1 VVNITHAIQ
10 NGEIMSEIGK
20 KIRIER
26 IIDRKSGKT
35 LIIPMDH
42 GVSEG
47 PINGLVNIGDAI
59 NKAAEGGADAVLVQK
74 GMVAHGHRGYGHDI
88 GLIVH
93 MSAST
98 SLGPDPN
105 NKVRVCTVEE
115 AIRLG
120 ADAVSVHINVGS
132 DTESDQLE
140 YLGAVADDC
149 DYWGMPLVAMM
160 YPRGRGIPNQHD
172 PTVVALAARTGAELG
187 ADIIKTNYTGDPES
201 FRTVVDGCPV
211 PVVIAGG
218 PKTNTDREFLEV
230 IRDAIE
236 AGAAGA
242 AAGRNVFQADDPVRM
257 TRAISSLVHDNISVD
272 EALEILA

>member
-1 VVNITHAIQ
+1 MVNITHTIQ

-47 PINGLVNIGDAI
+47 PINGLANIGDAI
-59 NKAAEGGADAVLVQK
+59 NNAAEGGADAVLVQK

-140 YLGAVADDC
+140 YLGSVADDC

-242 AAGRNVFQADDPVRM
+242 AAGRNVFQAEDPVRM

-272 EALEILA
+272 EALKILA

>member
-1 VVNITHAIQ
+1 
-10 NGEIMSEIGK
+10 MSEIGK

-47 PINGLVNIGDAI
+47 PINGLANIGDAI
-59 NKAAEGGADAVLVQK
+59 NNAAEGGADAVLVQK

-140 YLGAVADDC
+140 YLGSVADDC

-242 AAGRNVFQADDPVRM
+242 AAGRNVFQAEDPARM

-272 EALEILA
+272 EALKILA

>member
-1 VVNITHAIQ
+1 
-10 NGEIMSEIGK
+10 MSEIGK

-26 IIDRKSGKT
+26 IINRKSGKT
-35 LIIPMDH
+35 LILPMDH

-47 PINGLVNIGDAI
+47 PINGLANIGDAI
-59 NKAAEGGADAVLVQK
+59 NKASEGGANAVLVQK

-120 ADAVSVHINVGS
+120 ADAVSLHINVGS
-132 DTESDQLE
+132 DTEADQLE

-172 PTVVALAARTGAELG
+172 STVVALAARTGAELG
-187 ADIIKTNYTGDPES
+187 ADIVKTNYTGDPES

-230 IRDAIE
+230 ISDAIE

-242 AAGRNVFQADDPVRM
+242 AAGRNVFQADNPVLM

-272 EALEILA
+272 EALKILE

>member
-1 VVNITHAIQ
+1 
-10 NGEIMSEIGK
+10 MSEIGK

-47 PINGLVNIGDAI
+47 PINGLANIGDAI

-140 YLGAVADDC
+140 YLGSVADDC

-172 PTVVALAARTGAELG
+172 STVVALAARTGAELG

-230 IRDAIE
+230 IRDAIK

-257 TRAISSLVHDNISVD
+257 TRAISSIVHDNISVD
-272 EALEILA
+272 EALKILA